1 MTKEHVITLDRVYT
15 LNKDE
20 IKKAIILFLEEQY
33 EIIDAEE
40 VEIYFDKNG
49 VSIITTDKV
58 VREDREFEKVKMERK
73 KKMMEHTIK
82 AFNIFHEQNHTKPL
96 ILADYDGIKLG
107 QKYFPS
113 HLKVTKSMQPYE
125 VAKDAGSLWYFTM
138 YDGSGS
144 AIARLWK
151 TMTVDEFN
159 KNWISADKVTP
170 I

>member
-58 VREDREFEKVKMERK
+58 VREDREFEKVKMER
-73 KKMMEHTIK
+73 
-82 AFNIFHEQNHTKPL
+82 NRN
-96 ILADYDGIKLG
+96 
-107 QKYFPS
+107 
-113 HLKVTKSMQPYE
+113 
-125 VAKDAGSLWYFTM
+125 
-138 YDGSGS
+138 
-144 AIARLWK
+144 R
-151 TMTVDEFN
+151 
-159 KNWISADKVTP
+159 
-170 I
+170 